1 MEKMKKFNTTEDCQE
16 SQAKEEETK
25 RKLPRV
31 EKRRQRIRK
40 HILEIATKRFAL
52 EGPDR
57 VRLEE
62 VADEADISRAT
73 LYSHFP
79 SKDAIIYEIIKPV
92 LEELIEEYEKLL
104 KEIDSLKAEQVLN
117 RLTDIFINLWEHHQF
132 SLLLAQKVLDMDPGE
147 LKPLYDKMLELK
159 IKILSKFEEEKKL
172 KLPKEIAF
180 QVILNTLIPL
190 LRFILPHPDGKKLF
204 KASFKGLLI
213 S

>member
-1 MEKMKKFNTTEDCQE
+1 MEKMKKFNTTDDSQE
-16 SQAKEEETK
+16 SGSREESK

-40 HILEIATKRFAL
+40 QILEIATKRFAL

-62 VADEADISRAT
+62 IADEADISRAT

-92 LEELIEEYEKLL
+92 LEELIEKYEELL
-104 KEIDSLKAEQVLN
+104 KKIDTSKSEQVIN
-117 RLTDIFINLWEHHQF
+117 ILTDIFIHLWEHHQL

-147 LKPLYDKMLELK
+147 LKPLYERMLELK
-159 IKILSKFEEEKKL
+159 LKILSKFEEEKKL

-180 QVILNTLIPL
+180 QVILNTLIPM

-204 KASFKGLLI
+204 KSSFKGLLLT
-213 S
+213 

>member
-1 MEKMKKFNTTEDCQE
+1 MEKMKKFNTTEGSQE
-16 SQAKEEETK
+16 FQSKEEETK

-31 EKRRQRIRK
+31 EKRRKRIRK

-104 KEIDSLKAEQVLN
+104 KEIDSLKSEQVLN

-132 SLLLAQKVLDMDPGE
+132 SLLLAQKVLDMDLGE

-159 IKILSKFEEEKKL
+159 IKILSKFEEEKKI
-172 KLPKEIAF
+172 KAA
-180 QVILNTLIPL
+180 QRNRIPGD
-190 LRFILPHPDGKKLF
+190 FEYIDSF
-204 KASFKGLLI
+204 TSFYFAS

>member
-159 IKILSKFEEEKKL
+159 IKILSKFEEEKKI
-172 KLPKEIAF
+172 KAA
-180 QVILNTLIPL
+180 QRNRIPGY
-190 LRFILPHPDGKKLF
+190 FEYIDSF
-204 KASFKGLLI
+204 TSFYFAS